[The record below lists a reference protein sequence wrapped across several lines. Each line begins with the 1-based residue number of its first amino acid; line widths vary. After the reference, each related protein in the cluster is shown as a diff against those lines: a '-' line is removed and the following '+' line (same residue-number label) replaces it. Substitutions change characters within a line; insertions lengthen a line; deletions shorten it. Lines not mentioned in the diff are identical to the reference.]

1 MKSILLSLITRE
13 QATDE
18 GKKRDI
24 SAAFAWIEE
33 TFAEAKLQSHS
44 KNKRQIAL
52 KISDKLATT
61 KY

>member
-44 KNKRQIAL
+44 K
-52 KISDKLATT
+52 ISSRML
-61 KY
+61 